1 MKLLADEVS
10 VGDRFTKV
18 GDYSRT
24 VYVVDSLTDAH
35 GLFQHARL
43 VCSMGRDRMLIST
56 YALLAEL
63 LVTGSRERGER
74 LAASAVLRA
83 HAGRGAVSARAERL
97 HAQLA
102 PPLLDGRS
110 LPQGDRRIR
119 LQFGRRPAGRRTARW
134 LFPYPTPPPAPTVIG

>member
-1 MKLLADEVS
+1 MEDGMKLLADEVS

-56 YALLAEL
+56 YALLDPNYW
-63 LVTGSRERGER
+63 SRVPAKGER
-74 LAASAVLRA
+74 
-83 HAGRGAVSARAERL
+83 
-97 HAQLA
+97 
-102 PPLLDGRS
+102 D
-110 LPQGDRRIR
+110 
-119 LQFGRRPAGRRTARW
+119 
-134 LFPYPTPPPAPTVIG
+134 